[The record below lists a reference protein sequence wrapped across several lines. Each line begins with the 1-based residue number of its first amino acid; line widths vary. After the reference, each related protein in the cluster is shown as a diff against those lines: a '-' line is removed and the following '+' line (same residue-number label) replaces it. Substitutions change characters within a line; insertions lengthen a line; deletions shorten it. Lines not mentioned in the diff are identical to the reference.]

1 MIEVL
6 FKRTTVLK
14 RYREGPHALERE
26 AYLQHCAAQGYS
38 HSMLRKIA
46 WVLLSVASRV
56 GIGDGV
62 VTIQDIELAVDG
74 RKQFKRQITNSTQ
87 SASSTRE
94 LAIHFV
100 TLWVRWL
107 GKLQDIPPGPVTFA
121 EQVNA
126 FSKYMREERGLSP
139 VTIFTRC
146 ERLNWFFSSLPR
158 GRDTLHAITPLDIDA
173 FIESKGKD
181 GWTRASMSALASSLR
196 SFFKFAEARGWC
208 CCGITAVIQSPRI
221 YMRERVPQGP
231 GWEDV
236 QRLLVSTSGDGSTD
250 IRDHAILTLLA
261 LYGLRRGEVA
271 ALQLNDVDWQA
282 ELIHVTRPKQRVS
295 QRYPLLPVVGEAILR
310 YLRYARPCCSH
321 RALFLTIHAPFRALS
336 AGSITALARLHLSR
350 LGLTL
355 SPGGAHCL
363 RHACASHLLASGFS
377 LKQIG
382 DHLGHRS
389 ANSTLS
395 YTKVDMKGLRQV
407 AEIDMGALL

>member
-6 FKRTTVLK
+6 FKRPTVLK
-14 RYREGPHALERE
+14 RYREGPHAQERDS
-26 AYLQHCAAQGYS
+26 YLQHCATEGYS

-56 GIGDGV
+56 GIDDGI

-74 RKQFKRQITNSTQ
+74 RKPFNRQITNSTQ
-87 SASSTRE
+87 SASTRE
-94 LAIHFV
+94 LSIHLV
-100 TLWVRWL
+100 TQWVRWL
-107 GKLQDIPPGPVTFA
+107 GKLQDIPTGPSIFS
-121 EQVNA
+121 EQVDA
-126 FSKYMREERGLSP
+126 FSRYMREERGLSP
-139 VTIFTRC
+139 VTISTRC

-158 GRDTLHAITPLDIDA
+158 ARDTLRSITVFDIDA

-181 GWTRASMSALASSLR
+181 GWTRTSMSALASSLR
-196 SFFKFAEARGWC
+196 SFFGFAEARGWC
-208 CCGITAVIQSPRI
+208 SCGITAVIQSPRI
-221 YMRERVPQGP
+221 YMREGIPQGP

-236 QRLLVSTSGDGSTD
+236 QRLLVSTSGDSPVD

-271 ALQLNDVDWQA
+271 ALQLDDLDWQG

-295 QRYPLLPVVGEAILR
+295 QLYPLLPVVGEAILR
-310 YLRYARPCCSH
+310 YLRNVRPRCSY
-321 RALFLTIHAPFRALS
+321 RALFLTLDAPIRPLS
-336 AGSITALARLHLSR
+336 AKSITPLAHVRLARI
-350 LGLTL
+350 GLTL

-395 YTKVDMKGLRQV
+395 YTKVDMAGLRQV
-407 AEIDMGALL
+407 AEMDLGALL

>member
-6 FKRTTVLK
+6 FKSPAVLK
-14 RYREGPHALERE
+14 RYSEEPYAQERDS
-26 AYLQHCAAQGYS
+26 YLQHCATEGYPR
-38 HSMLRKIA
+38 SMLRRIA
-46 WVLLSVASRV
+46 WVLLSVASR
-56 GIGDGV
+56 IDLGDCS
-62 VTIQDIELAVDG
+62 VTIQAIELAVDG
-74 RKQFKRQITNSTQ
+74 RKQFKRRSANYTQ
-87 SASSTRE
+87 SASTRE
-94 LAIHFV
+94 LSTYFV
-100 TLWVRWL
+100 TQWIRWF
-107 GKLQDIPPGPVTFA
+107 GKLQEASKLPSIFT
-121 EQVNA
+121 EQVDA
-126 FSKYMREERGLSP
+126 FSRYMREERGLSP

-146 ERLNWFFSSLPR
+146 ERLNWFFLSLPR

-196 SFFKFAEARGWC
+196 SFFRFAEARGWC
-208 CCGITAVIQSPRI
+208 SCGITAAIQAPRI
-221 YMRERVPQGP
+221 YMREGIPQGP
-231 GWEDV
+231 RWTDV

-250 IRDHAILTLLA
+250 IRDHAILTLLS

-271 ALQLNDVDWQA
+271 ALQLDDLDWQA
-282 ELIHVTRPKQRVS
+282 EQIHVTRPKQRIS
-295 QRYPLLPVVGEAILR
+295 QRYPLLPVVGDAILR
-310 YLRYARPCCSH
+310 YLRDVRPCCSH
-321 RALFLTIHAPFRALS
+321 RALFLTIHAPIRPLS

-350 LGLTL
+350 IGLTL

-395 YTKVDMKGLRQV
+395 YTKVDLAGLRQV
-407 AEIDMGALL
+407 AEIDLGALL